1 MKTQKA
7 VDTHNTIIKAAELLF
22 MEKSVSKVT
31 ISDIVKKAGV
41 AKGTF
46 YLYFESKDDLV
57 WHFVEHQLGYANK
70 WVKQITKYGYSDEE
84 LNGMID
90 FLTKFTKR
98 HLKLLK
104 MMHNV
109 RFYSFLGHDNLQNH
123 FESQWLKPIEM
134 WLEKGKLQGEL
145 DIDDS
150 RFMAYFLMDAIH
162 NMLDKVIL
170 GDMPYSLEELGVQ
183 LKNLLKKLLK

>member
-57 WHFVEHQLGYANK
+57 WHFLEHQLGYANK

-90 FLTKFTKR
+90 FLTKFTGR
-98 HLKLLK
+98 HMKLLK

-123 FESQWLKPIEM
+123 YESQWLKPIEM

>member
-31 ISDIVKKAGV
+31 ISDIAKKAGV

-70 WVKQITKYGYSDEE
+70 WVLQISKYGYTDAE
-84 LNGMID
+84 LDRMID
-90 FLTKFTKR
+90 FLIKFTKR
-98 HLKLLK
+98 HFKLLK

-109 RFYSFLGHDNLQNH
+109 RFYSFLGHENMQKH
-123 FESQWLKPIEM
+123 YEVQWLKPIEL
-134 WLEKGKLQGEL
+134 WLENGKLKGEL

-150 RFMAYFLMDAIH
+150 RFTAYFLVNAIH
-162 NMLDKVIL
+162 DTLDKVIL
-170 GDMPYSLEELGVQ
+170 GDMPYGLDEVGVQ
-183 LKNLLKKLLK
+183 FKILLKKLLK